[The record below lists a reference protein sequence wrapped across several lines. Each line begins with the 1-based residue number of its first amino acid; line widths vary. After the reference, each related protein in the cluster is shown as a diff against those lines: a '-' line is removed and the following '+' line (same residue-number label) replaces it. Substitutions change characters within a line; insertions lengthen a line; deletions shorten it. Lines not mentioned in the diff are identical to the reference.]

1 MTSSNAIDLI
11 IWDCDGCLIDSE
23 AIACSSAIRS
33 LEKAGFKISLEE
45 YIDQFAG
52 TSMQTALARI
62 DFLAGFSVSQTFSD
76 DERLKHMLVSFDK
89 ALQPIHGVKEALAA
103 LPCDHCVASGS
114 EKSRLDYTLALVD
127 LFDFFEGR
135 IFSTSQVARGK
146 PAPDVFLFAAQQR
159 GIDPSRCLVIE
170 DSTHGIEAAQ
180 AAGMRVFGFVGA
192 SHVTP
197 RWRQRIEAMAP
208 DAVFDDMAQL
218 PKLVASWSRAE

>member
-23 AIACSSAIRS
+23 AIASAVEAQAVCR
-33 LEKAGFKISLEE
+33 AGFQISVED

-52 TSMQTALARI
+52 VSMKTALARV
-62 DFLAGFSVSQTFSD
+62 DFLSGASVSQCFSGED
-76 DERLKHMLVSFDK
+76 VQRETLK
-89 ALQPIHGVKEALAA
+89 ALAEAMQPIHGVKEALAA

-159 GIDPSRCLVIE
+159 GVDPSRCLVIE
-170 DSTHGIEAAQ
+170 DSTHGIEAAK

-197 RWRQRIEAMAP
+197 RWRGRIEAIEP
-208 DAVFDDMAQL
+208 DVLFDDMAQL
-218 PKLVASWSRAE
+218 PELVRRWGETP